1 MANKHLNAIVGRA
14 IDKILEEAK
23 FEYEPSEILE
33 ALFESEVKKTSFKK
47 RKTEKSDI
55 KNLRLFSE
63 NTYLNYI
70 KKDDV

>member
-33 ALFESEVKKTSFKK
+33 ALFESEAKKTSFKK
-47 RKTEKSDI
+47 RKTEKNDI